1 MSVRIFFIFTGFGL
15 AVAGGVS
22 IIAFL
27 NLLTIGYTYEQFL
40 LFIIDRIE
48 FYLLLTGL
56 LIMIITILLPYSN
69 EKEK

>member
-1 MSVRIFFIFTGFGL
+1 MFFIFTGFGL

-40 LFIIDRIE
+40 LFFIHRVE
-48 FYLLLTGL
+48 FYLLLAGVL
-56 LIMIITILLPYSN
+56 LMTITFMLPYPN
-69 EKEK
+69 EKD

>member
-15 AVAGGVS
+15 TVAGGVS